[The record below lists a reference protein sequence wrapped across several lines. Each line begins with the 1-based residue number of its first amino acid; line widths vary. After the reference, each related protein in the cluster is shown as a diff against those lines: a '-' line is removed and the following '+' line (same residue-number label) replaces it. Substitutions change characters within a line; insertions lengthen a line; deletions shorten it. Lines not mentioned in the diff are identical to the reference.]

1 MKLQVLVNG
10 ELNEYFKD
18 NKEFSFVAR
27 RRYAEWYS
35 YYMNKNSIDPII
47 WNNMFCVY
55 TGYFFFEKTVNM
67 YLLKII
73 DGQNGLCVERR
84 IPGYTENEI
93 EAFENIEDAKKFCD
107 NLNIIHF
114 SNLIELEQKMM
125 EDELNAIKIKR
136 EDNIK
141 KLNNMLKTYTAMSS
155 K

>member
-18 NKEFSFVAR
+18 NKEFNFIAR
-27 RRYAEWYS
+27 RRYAEWYTGD
-35 YYMNKNSIDPII
+35 NDEIDPII

-55 TGYFFFEKTVNM
+55 KGYFFFEKTVNM
-67 YLLKII
+67 HLLKITNN
-73 DGQNGLCVERR
+73 GNGLCVERR

-93 EAFENIEDAKKFCD
+93 EVFEDVEEANKFCN

-125 EDELNAIKIKR
+125 ENEINEIKTKR
-136 EDNIK
+136 ENNIK
-141 KLNNMLKTYTAMSS
+141 KLDNILKTYTVASS
-155 K
+155 N